1 MCESMGD
8 TTHCMHHFRKQ
19 NGGRFMAHLV
29 MIESWVGASGNL
41 LPPLLKSL
49 GHTYAFVTRKLEHYQ
64 NPLSPEAHPVIR
76 HAEEVILAETNDAEN
91 LIEALRSRSFDGAIT
106 VCDYYIDTVRE
117 VARAFGIPCPFPNEV
132 KAVRHKHL
140 MREALD
146 RAGLPNPKYRL
157 ARSWVEA
164 VVAAEGAIGFPLVVK
179 PVDLASSAF
188 VRLVRNREEL
198 EIAYRQL
205 EAFPLNFRDQVR
217 ECTVL
222 LEEFMA
228 GEEVSVESVSC
239 NGATTVLG
247 VTDKSVTGSPYFIEN
262 GHMFPANVQGELR
275 DETERLVRAAL
286 RAVEFDRGI
295 AHTEVKLTADGPRIV
310 EINPR
315 TAGNYIVELVKRVTD
330 VDLLRAFVDLALGRE
345 PALTAKET
353 GVVSAAVTFLVP
365 PQGGVIEGLDG
376 AASLE
381 EDPRVARWKLE
392 DCVGK
397 TVSAPID
404 NACYLGH
411 VVAEDREG
419 LRARAFAEEALG
431 RIALRFA
438 ESEGNG

>member
-1 MCESMGD
+1 
-8 TTHCMHHFRKQ
+8 
-19 NGGRFMAHLV
+19 
-29 MIESWVGASGNL
+29 MIESWVGASGSL

-49 GHTYAFVTRKLEHYQ
+49 GHTYVFVTRKLEHYQ
-64 NPLSPEAHPVIR
+64 SPHSAEAHPAIR
-76 HAEEVILAETNDAEN
+76 HAEEVIVAETNDTER
-91 LIEALRSRSFDGAIT
+91 LIGALRPRSFDGAIT

-117 VARAFGIPCPFPNEV
+117 VARAFGIPCPFPNDV
-132 KAVRHKHL
+132 KSVRHKHR

-157 ARSWVEA
+157 ARSWEEA
-164 VVAAEGAIGFPLVVK
+164 VAAAEGAIGYPLVVK

-188 VRLVRNREEL
+188 VRLVRNREQL

-205 EAFPLNFRDQVR
+205 EAFPLNFRDQAR
-217 ECTVL
+217 DRTVL
-222 LEEFMA
+222 LEEYMT

-262 GHMFPANVQGELR
+262 GHMFPADLPGELR
-275 DETERLVRAAL
+275 SETERLVRDAL
-286 RAVEFDRGI
+286 RAVEYDHGI
-295 AHTEVKLTADGPRIV
+295 AHTEVKLTPNGPRIV

-330 VDLLRAFVDLALGRE
+330 VDLLHAFVDLALGRE
-345 PALTAKET
+345 PALDAKET
-353 GVVSAAVTFLVP
+353 DIASAAVLFLVP
-365 PQGGVIEGLDG
+365 PQGGVIAGMDG
-376 AASLE
+376 AASLDL
-381 EDPRVARWKLE
+381 DPRIARYKLE

-397 TVSAPID
+397 KVSAPID

-419 LRARAFAEEALG
+419 RRARAFAEEALG

-438 ESEGNG
+438 ESGGDE

>member
-1 MCESMGD
+1 MEG
-8 TTHCMHHFRKQ
+8 FRTV
-19 NGGRFMAHLV
+19 AHLV

-49 GHTYAFVTRKLEHYQ
+49 GHTYVFVTRKLEHYQ
-64 NPLSPEAHPVIR
+64 SPHSTETHPVIR
-76 HAEEVILAETNDAEN
+76 HAEEVIVAETNDTER

-106 VCDYYIDTVRE
+106 VCDYYIDTVVE
-117 VARAFGIPCPFPNEV
+117 VARAFGIPCPFPNDV

-146 RAGLPNPKYRL
+146 RAGVPNPNYRL
-157 ARSWVEA
+157 ARSWEEA
-164 VVAAEGAIGFPLVVK
+164 EDAARSIGYPLVVK

-205 EAFPLNFRDQVR
+205 DAFPLNFRDQAR
-217 ECTVL
+217 DCTVL
-222 LEEFMA
+222 LEEYMS
-228 GEEVSVESVSC
+228 GDEVSVESVSS

-262 GHMFPANVQGELR
+262 GHMFPADLPGALR
-275 DETERLVRAAL
+275 EETERLVRDAL
-286 RAVEFDRGI
+286 RAVEYDHGI
-295 AHTEVKLTADGPRIV
+295 AHTEVKLTPDGPRIV

-315 TAGNYIVELVKRVTD
+315 TAGNYIVELVKRATD

-345 PALTAKET
+345 PDLAAKET
-353 GVVSAAVTFLVP
+353 GVVSAAVLFLVP
-365 PQGGVIEGLDG
+365 PQGGVIAALEGE
-376 AASLE
+376 ASLDR
-381 EDPRVARWKLE
+381 DPRIARYKLE

-397 TVSAPID
+397 RVSAPID

-438 ESEGNG
+438 ESEAVG